1 MLLLVGWS
9 CSGVGA
15 EGGGSTVVG
24 DCGRVLVAVPVEQ
37 AALVP
42 EQVEQAL
49 PEVDGDL
56 LQLGEGGEERGGEG
70 LGLGEG
76 LGEGWR
82 GQE

>member
-9 CSGVGA
+9 WSGVRA

-24 DCGRVLVAVPVEQ
+24 DCGRVLVVVPEQ

-56 LQLGEGGEERGGEG
+56 LQLGEGGEEWGGER
-70 LGLGEG
+70 LG